1 MKMKQTKKDT
11 DAGAYENNPPAVVVV
26 RLAKDV
32 QAMMALAKKAGF
44 GTSWAKI
51 LNRAAR
57 HRLQQEF
64 LTKRVQNIQGKMG
77 DARIPI
83 S

>member
-1 MKMKQTKKDT
+1 MKTKPSKKESEGD
-11 DAGAYENNPPAVVVV
+11 AYEINPPDVVVV

-32 QAMMALAKKAGF
+32 RAMMALAKKAGF

-64 LTKRVQNIQGKMG
+64 LTKRVGNIQDKMRVAG
-77 DARIPI
+77 I
-83 S
+83 SVS

>member
-1 MKMKQTKKDT
+1 MKTKPSKKESEGD
-11 DAGAYENNPPAVVVV
+11 AYEINPPDVVVV

-32 QAMMALAKKAGF
+32 RAMMALAKKAGF

-64 LTKRVQNIQGKMG
+64 LTKHVQNIQAKMV
-77 DARIPI
+77 DAKIKI
-83 S
+83 A